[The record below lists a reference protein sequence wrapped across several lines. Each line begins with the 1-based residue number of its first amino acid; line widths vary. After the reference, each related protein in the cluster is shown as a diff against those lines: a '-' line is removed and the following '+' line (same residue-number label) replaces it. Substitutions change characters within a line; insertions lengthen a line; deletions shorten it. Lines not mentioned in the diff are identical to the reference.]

1 MKFIFLKN
9 DLYGIEGTIQH
20 NLFLR
25 EKITGISW
33 SEYKNLET
41 IMFTADSE
49 NILRTVTIELT
60 NKMYKITN
68 LKVLETEEVYI

>member
-1 MKFIFLKN
+1 MFFIFLKN
-9 DLYGIEGTIQH
+9 DLYDIEETIQH

-33 SEYKNLET
+33 SEYKNVET

-60 NKMYKITN
+60 NKVYKIMN
-68 LKVLETEEVYI
+68 LKVLEIEEEHM

>member
-1 MKFIFLKN
+1 
-9 DLYGIEGTIQH
+9 
-20 NLFLR
+20 
-25 EKITGISW
+25 
-33 SEYKNLET
+33 
-41 IMFTADSE
+41 MFTADSE

>member
-33 SEYKNLET
+33 SEHKNVET
-41 IMFTADSE
+41 VIFTANSE

-68 LKVLETEEVYI
+68 LKILEIAEVYI

>member
-1 MKFIFLKN
+1 MNFIFLKN
-9 DLYGIEGTIQH
+9 DLYGIEETIQH

-33 SEYKNLET
+33 SEYKNVET
-41 IMFTADSE
+41 VMFTAYSE

-60 NKMYKITN
+60 NRMYKITN

>member
-33 SEYKNLET
+33 SEHKNVET
-41 IMFTADSE
+41 VIFTANSE

>member
-1 MKFIFLKN
+1 MFFIFLKN
-9 DLYGIEGTIQH
+9 DLYDIEETIQH

-33 SEYKNLET
+33 SEYKNVET

-60 NKMYKITN
+60 NRMYKITN

>member
-33 SEYKNLET
+33 SEHKNVET
-41 IMFTADSE
+41 
-49 NILRTVTIELT
+49 V
-60 NKMYKITN
+60 KIF
-68 LKVLETEEVYI
+68 

>member
-9 DLYGIEGTIQH
+9 DLYGIEEMIQH

-33 SEYKNLET
+33 SEYKNVET

-60 NKMYKITN
+60 NRMYKITN
-68 LKVLETEEVYI
+68 LKVLEIEEVYI

>member
-1 MKFIFLKN
+1 MNFIFLKN
-9 DLYGIEGTIQH
+9 DLYGIEETIQH

-33 SEYKNLET
+33 SEYKNMET

>member
-1 MKFIFLKN
+1 MNFIFLKN
-9 DLYGIEGTIQH
+9 DLYGIEETIQH

-33 SEYKNLET
+33 SEHKNVET
-41 IMFTADSE
+41 VIFTANSE

-60 NKMYKITN
+60 NRMYKITN
-68 LKVLETEEVYI
+68 LKVLEIEEEYM